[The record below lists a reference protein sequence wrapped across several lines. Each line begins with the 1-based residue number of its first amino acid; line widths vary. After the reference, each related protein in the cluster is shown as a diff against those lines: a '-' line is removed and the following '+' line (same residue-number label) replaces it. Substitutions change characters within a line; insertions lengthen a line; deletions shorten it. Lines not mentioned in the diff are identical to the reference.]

1 MKWIDAT
8 LPMKPETVHWPGHPL
23 YTVNEMMSMS
33 RGDVMNVTSFTMC
46 SHFGTHIDAPRHYL
60 ADGTSVDEI
69 KPEIL
74 IGPCL
79 VVEYPLREHIP
90 ASFINELNLE
100 GVSRLLI
107 KTLNSRFLRKTEFQE
122 NFVALLP
129 EAASSLVE
137 NGIKLL
143 GMDGYSIGPFDPML
157 GQPVHQIFLSA
168 GPDQVAIEEVD
179 LLEVSP
185 GDYELLAIPLRLSGL
200 EAAPARVLLSK
211 NA

>member
-23 YTVNEMMSMS
+23 YVVTEIMSMA
-33 RGDVMNVTSFTMC
+33 RMEVMNVTSFSMC

-60 ADGTSVDEI
+60 ADGTTVDEI

-74 IGPCL
+74 IGPCK

-90 ASFINELNLE
+90 ASFIKELDME

-107 KTLNSRFLRKTEFQE
+107 KTPNSRFLHNTEFHE
-122 NFVALLP
+122 EFVALLP
-129 EAASSLVE
+129 EAASILVE
-137 NGIKLL
+137 IGIKLL
-143 GMDGYSIGPFDPML
+143 GIDGYSIGPFDPLL
-157 GQPVHQIFLSA
+157 GQSVHRIFLSA

-179 LLEVSP
+179 LLEVAP

-200 EAAPARVLLSK
+200 EAAPARVLLSRIV
-211 NA
+211 